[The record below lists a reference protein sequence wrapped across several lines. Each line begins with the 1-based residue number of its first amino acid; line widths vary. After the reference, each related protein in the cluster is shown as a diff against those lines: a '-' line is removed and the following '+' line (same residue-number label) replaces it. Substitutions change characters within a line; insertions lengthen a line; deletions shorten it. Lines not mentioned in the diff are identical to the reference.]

1 MVERIF
7 DVLLTSERHYVVDEK
22 KLDELDRLIS
32 QLSFALSEMAF
43 ITYRTELNV
52 EPSKYDLLDKQYTKF
67 RDMQCALIEIRTIIR
82 LKKKDGMTI
91 KEILEH
97 FEKYCASMYDK
108 LKSLILSAIAEDY
121 LILSEN
127 A

>member
-43 ITYRTELNV
+43 ITYRTELKV

-67 RDMQCALIEIRTIIR
+67 RDMQCALIEISTIIR

-97 FEKYCASMYDK
+97 FEKYCASMSDK